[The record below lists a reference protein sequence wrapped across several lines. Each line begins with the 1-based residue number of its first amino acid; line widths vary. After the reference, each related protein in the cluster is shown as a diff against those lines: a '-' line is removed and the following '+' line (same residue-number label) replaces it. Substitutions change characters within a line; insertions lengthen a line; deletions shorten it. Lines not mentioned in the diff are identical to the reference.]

1 MSMQRRVAVRAVLV
15 LAGGVLAALAAAAQA
30 GEAVVA
36 WSRQSCEMALIEK
49 PNGEF
54 GTILRLND
62 KRLEIGDQLEGDFES
77 INAIRPMKNLASGED
92 IMMRGVRYSTSRK
105 YVLQVMPKWCK
116 APKE

>member
-1 MSMQRRVAVRAVLV
+1 MSMQRPIAARAGLV
-15 LAGGVLAALAAAAQA
+15 LAGGIFAALAATAQA
-30 GEAVVA
+30 EEAVVL
-36 WSRQSCEMALIEK
+36 WSKQSCEMALIEK
-49 PNGEF
+49 PNGEV

-62 KRLEIGDQLEGDFES
+62 KPLEIGDKLEGDFES
-77 INAIRPMKNLASGED
+77 INAIRPMKNLTSGED

>member
-1 MSMQRRVAVRAVLV
+1 MQRPLASRAALA
-15 LAGGVLAALAAAAQA
+15 LAGAALAASFTAQA
-30 GEAVVA
+30 ADAVVL
-36 WSRQSCEMALIEK
+36 WSKPSCEMALVEK
-49 PNGEF
+49 PGNEF
-54 GTILRLND
+54 GVILRLND
-62 KRLEIGDQLEGDFES
+62 NRLEPGDELEGDFES

>member
-1 MSMQRRVAVRAVLV
+1 MRIEGRADREIFAESGVGERASVLRHLEKAEAIVAVAAV
-15 LAGGVLAALAAAAQA
+15 
-30 GEAVVA
+30 
-36 WSRQSCEMALIEK
+36 EK
-49 PNGEF
+49 PGGEF
-54 GTILRLND
+54 GTILRLTDN
-62 KRLEIGDQLEGDFES
+62 RLEIGDKLEGDFES